1 MQKLIRAVS
10 AAAVAALVCLP
21 AFAADPPKDDK
32 PRDLDAAFK
41 RLDADADGKLT
52 FDEFKGKREEEK
64 ARKAF
69 DRKDADKDGSLTL
82 EEFKT
87 MPKKKNTQAK

>member
-1 MQKLIRAVS
+1 MRTLIRGLT
-10 AAAVAALVCLP
+10 AAAVAALFCLP
-21 AFAADPPKDDK
+21 AFAADPPKGDK

-41 RLDADADGKLT
+41 RLDADADSKLT
-52 FDEFKGKREEEK
+52 FEEFKGKRDEAK

-82 EEFKT
+82 EEFKAT
-87 MPKKKNTQAK
+87 RKKDA